1 MTAHNFR
8 LTVFIPNGDSTRY
21 IYFIRA
27 RSFLAAMFMFET
39 QSAFEC
45 YELISIE
52 RIYDK

>member
-1 MTAHNFR
+1 MIAHKFR

-21 IYFIRA
+21 VYFIRA

-39 QSAFEC
+39 QSAFEG